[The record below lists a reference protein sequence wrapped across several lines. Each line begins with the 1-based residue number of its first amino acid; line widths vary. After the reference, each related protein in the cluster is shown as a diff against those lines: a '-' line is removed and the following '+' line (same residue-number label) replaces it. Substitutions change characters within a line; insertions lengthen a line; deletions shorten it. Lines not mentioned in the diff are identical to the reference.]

1 MRLSQLFTKTLREAP
16 ADEEAINAKLLIRGG
31 FVFKNSAGIY
41 SFLPLGWRVLSKI
54 ANIIRE
60 EINAIGGQ
68 ELFMPALVEKKYME
82 PTGRW
87 DLNVGYKAVE
97 ESYFAKTSQDNREQ
111 IDPQFVLGWSHEE
124 VLTTIAAKYINS
136 YKDLPFSA
144 YQIQT
149 KFRNEPRA
157 KSGLLR
163 SKEFMMKDL
172 YSFHADEQSLVKY
185 YEEATDAYYRIFERC
200 GLKAIY
206 TLAAGGVFT
215 DKFTHEF
222 QVIADVGED
231 TIYVCDPPAGGCGY
245 AENKEI
251 TKLKDGDKCPT
262 RLPDGQECDGIVK
275 EKKSIE
281 VGNIFDQGTKYSEAL
296 GLYFVDEQGNKK
308 PVIMGAYGI
317 GLSRVMATVA
327 EVHSD
332 EKGIIW
338 PENIAPFRIH
348 LIVIS
353 DQRLATSE
361 EKKAVDKIYSDLI
374 SKNIEVLYDDRE
386 DKTPGEK
393 FADAD
398 LIGCPIRLVISK
410 KTLEKESIEIKN
422 RSSRDL
428 KLIKIT
434 EISKELLGGI

>member
-1 MRLSQLFTKTLREAP
+1 MKFSNLFTKTLREAP
-16 ADEEAINAKLLIRGG
+16 ADEEAVNAKLLIRGG
-31 FVFKNSAGIY
+31 FVYKNSAGIY
-41 SFLPLGWRVLSKI
+41 SFLPLVLRVLNKV

-60 EINAIGGQ
+60 EMNAIGGQ
-68 ELFMPALVEKKYME
+68 ELFMPSLIDKKYME

-87 DLNVGYKAVE
+87 NLDVG
-97 ESYFAKTSQDNREQ
+97 YFAKSKEEKEAG
-111 IDPQFVLGWSHEE
+111 FVLGWSHEE
-124 VLTTIAAKYINS
+124 VLTAIASFYIGS

-149 KFRNEPRA
+149 KFRYELRP

-163 SKEFMMKDL
+163 GREFMMKDL
-172 YSFHADEQSLVKY
+172 YSFHTTQKDLDEY
-185 YEEATDAYYRIFERC
+185 YKKAAEAYYKIFERC

-206 TLAAGGVFT
+206 TKAAGGVFT

-222 QVIADVGED
+222 QVVADVGED
-231 TIYVCDPPAGGCGY
+231 IIYVCDKCQY

-251 TKLKDGDKCPT
+251 TKLKDGDKCS
-262 RLPDGQECDGIVK
+262 ECKSGKIE

-296 GLYFVDEQGNKK
+296 GLEFSDETGNKK

-317 GLSRVMATVA
+317 GLGRVMATAV

-332 EKGIIW
+332 EKGIMW
-338 PENIAPFRIH
+338 PENIAPFKYH
-348 LIVIS
+348 LIVL
-353 DQRLATSE
+353 DGKGVEA
-361 EKKAVDKIYSDLI
+361 EKVYKELGGD
-374 SKNIEVLYDDRE
+374 NVLYDDRD

-398 LIGCPIRLVISK
+398 LIGCPTRLVVSN
-410 KTLEKESIEIKN
+410 KTLEKESVELKN
-422 RSSRDL
+422 RNDKDFR
-428 KLIKIT
+428 LIKLT
-434 EISKELLGGI
+434 EFLKSIK